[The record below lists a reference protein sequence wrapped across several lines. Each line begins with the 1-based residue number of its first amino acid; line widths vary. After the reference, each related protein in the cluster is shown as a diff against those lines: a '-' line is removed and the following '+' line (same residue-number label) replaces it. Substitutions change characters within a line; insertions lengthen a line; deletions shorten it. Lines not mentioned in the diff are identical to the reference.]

1 MNVLI
6 TGGAGFIGSHLA
18 GALLA
23 AGHRV
28 ILLDNL
34 HPQVHAERPM
44 HLPSGAKLVV
54 ADVRDRQALW
64 LAVQRVDAIYHLA
77 ALTGVGQSMYQ
88 VAEYTDV
95 NVGGTA
101 TLLDILANER
111 HHVRRLVLA
120 SSRAVYG
127 EGAYECVTCGPV
139 LVAGRDRTSLE
150 AGIWDPLCP
159 HCAATLQARPTSES
173 HTPIPSSVYAAS
185 KLAQE
190 HLVRCVGA
198 AYGLEIVIL
207 RYFNV
212 YGPGQSLANPYTG
225 ILSVF
230 FSRLQ
235 AGERV
240 DVYEDGL
247 ESRDFVHVS
256 DVVQAS
262 RLALERPQAAG
273 QTFNVGAGQATSVL
287 EIAQRIAQLA
297 GQPDGFRISGRYR
310 IGDVRHCHAEIT
322 KARRLLSY
330 CPQVTLH
337 EGLADFL
344 DWASRQEIHDQ
355 SDQAE
360 RELVDHGLFR

>member
-18 GALLA
+18 KALLA

-28 ILLDNL
+28 ISFDNL
-34 HPQVHAERPM
+34 HPQVHAGQPV
-44 HLPSGAKLVV
+44 HLPSGAELVV
-54 ADVRDRQALW
+54 ADVRNRPALW
-64 LAVQRVDAIYHLA
+64 QAVQRVDAIYHLA

-95 NVGGTA
+95 NVRGTA
-101 TLLDILANER
+101 TLLDILANES
-111 HHVRRLVLA
+111 HHVRRLILA
-120 SSRAVYG
+120 SSRAIYG

-139 LVAGRDRTSLE
+139 PVAGRDRASLE

-159 HCAATLQARPTSES
+159 RCAATLQPQPTPES
-173 HTPIPSSVYAAS
+173 HTPIPGSVYAAS

-198 AYGLEIVIL
+198 AYGLEVIIL

-225 ILSVF
+225 ILSIF

-235 AGERV
+235 AGNRIE
-240 DVYEDGL
+240 VYEDGL

-256 DVVQAS
+256 DAVQAS
-262 RLALERPQAAG
+262 LLALERPQAAS
-273 QTFNVGAGQATSVL
+273 QTFNVGSGQATSVL
-287 EIAQRIAQLA
+287 EIARRIAQLA
-297 GQPDGFRISGRYR
+297 GHPDGFHVSGRFR
-310 IGDVRHCHAEIT
+310 VGDIRHCHAEIT
-322 KARRLLSY
+322 KARRLLGYS
-330 CPQVTLH
+330 PKVALH

-344 DWASRQEIHDQ
+344 DWASAQEIHHQ
-355 SDQAE
+355 SHQAE
-360 RELVDHGLFR
+360 RELVEHGLFR